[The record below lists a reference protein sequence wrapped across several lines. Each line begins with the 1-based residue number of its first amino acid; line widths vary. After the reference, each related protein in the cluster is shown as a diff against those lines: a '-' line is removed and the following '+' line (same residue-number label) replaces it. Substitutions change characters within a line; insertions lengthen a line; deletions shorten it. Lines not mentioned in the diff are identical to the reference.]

1 MLKNKEP
8 LALGGAAAHADV
20 ESCGIIVIRTVPV
33 FITLPDSG
41 LNAALH
47 SSRKSAEAATA
58 ALIVEGKKKK
68 KEKKGRWD

>member
-1 MLKNKEP
+1 M
-8 LALGGAAAHADV
+8 LGGAAPRADV

-47 SSRKSAEAATA
+47 SSRKSAEVAAA
-58 ALIVEGKKKK
+58 ALIVEGKK
-68 KEKKGRWD
+68 